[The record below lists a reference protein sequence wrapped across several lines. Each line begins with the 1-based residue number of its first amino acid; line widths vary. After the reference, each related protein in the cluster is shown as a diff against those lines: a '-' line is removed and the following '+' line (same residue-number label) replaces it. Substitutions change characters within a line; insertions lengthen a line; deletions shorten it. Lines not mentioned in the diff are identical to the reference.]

1 MLALNVSIACERRGL
16 GPSCEVARA
25 QTWRSLLGS
34 SQSRMFGVQDNEA
47 VTSTVLEPVAE
58 RSQLSPRRGL
68 IIELK
73 TNVILQP

>member
-47 VTSTVLEPVAE
+47 VTSTV
-58 RSQLSPRRGL
+58 
-68 IIELK
+68 
-73 TNVILQP
+73 